1 MHFLPPQS
9 GAADPMAP
17 SKVGGRLA
25 SGHRIAV
32 TAASRPKFFAT
43 ASTIPRVRLVTRRSF
58 LPCLARFEG
67 TDQRS
72 EGPRRRA
79 SRPGWTPGC
88 PLRIARSR

>member
-32 TAASRPKFFAT
+32 TAASAEVLRHGVDDP
-43 ASTIPRVRLVTRRSF
+43 ASPPSNEAK
-58 LPCLARFEG
+58 LPSVLGA
-67 TDQRS
+67 
-72 EGPRRRA
+72 
-79 SRPGWTPGC
+79 
-88 PLRIARSR
+88 LRGDGSAE